1 MGCLLGARP
10 LRSGQDWPPGR
21 DLQSPALELVRLEIF
36 LEHRLRQ
43 VTRTQNCKIDHC
55 SCGAVHISVGST
67 TVRIKAGAARELRD
81 ALVRAMAEIDT
92 AEKTTTAAAVLKAPF
107 RLVLPNTP
115 TKDDSDDGDDGDDG
129 PQVH

>member
-1 MGCLLGARP
+1 M
-10 LRSGQDWPPGR
+10 
-21 DLQSPALELVRLEIF
+21 
-36 LEHRLRQ
+36 
-43 VTRTQNCKIDHC
+43 
-55 SCGAVHISVGST
+55 GST